1 MESVQ
6 YYSNTGFDRAPHMRE
21 GRNGATLYHAVCL
34 WQGKFF
40 FSTSGTPYITG
51 TIVQLTAFTEFF
63 FLGMEDDREIIC
75 LDLSRRKPEEIL
87 PWLGEGDFLDLRHVV
102 HDIDRKE
109 AAILAYAKAL
119 AEWNANHVFCGVCGS
134 RTESR
139 ERGHHRICTDK
150 TCAKIIYPR
159 IDPAVIVL
167 VEYRVGNDGPRC
179 LLNRVKTGDS
189 YRCSTFAGFV
199 EVGESLENAVIREMK
214 EEINVDVESMTYVS
228 SQPWPF
234 PSSVMIGF
242 RATVSSPEF
251 QVDNVEIKD
260 AAWYSA
266 KEIKELVASGKLEL
280 SRSDS
285 IARFLIESWV
295 ADNLSL

>member
-1 MESVQ
+1 MESIQ
-6 YYSNTGFDRAPHMRE
+6 YYSNTGFDRAPHMRG
-21 GRNGATLYHAVCL
+21 GRSGTVLYRAVCL

-40 FSTSGTPYITG
+40 FSTPGNPYITA
-51 TIVQLTAFTEFF
+51 TPAQLTAVSELF
-63 FLGMEDDREIIC
+63 FLGMEDTSEIVC
-75 LDLSRRKPEEIL
+75 LDLSRRKREEIL
-87 PWLGEGDFLDLRHVV
+87 TLLGEGDFLDLRRVV
-102 HDIDRKE
+102 HEVGRKE
-109 AAILAYAKAL
+109 AAMLAYAKAL
-119 AEWNANHVFCGVCGS
+119 AEWNANHIFCGVCGT

-150 TCAKIIYPR
+150 TCAKVIYPR

-167 VEYRVGNDGPRC
+167 VEHRSGSEQARC
-179 LLNRVKTGDS
+179 LLNRVKTENG

-214 EEINVDVESMTYVS
+214 EEINIDVESMTYVS

-266 KEIKELVASGKLEL
+266 KEIKELVASGNLEL
-280 SRSDS
+280 SGSDS

-295 ADNLSL
+295 ADNLPS

>member
-1 MESVQ
+1 MDSLQ
-6 YYSNTGFDRAPHMRE
+6 YYSDTGFNRAPHMRE
-21 GRNGATLYHAVCL
+21 GRNDTVLYRIICL

-40 FSTSGTPYITG
+40 FSTSGNPYITG
-51 TIVQLTAFTEFF
+51 ISVRLTAISEPF
-63 FLGMEDDREIIC
+63 FLGMEDAGEIVC
-75 LDLSRRKPEEIL
+75 LDLSRRKQEEIL
-87 PWLGEGDFLDLRHVV
+87 ALLGEGDFLDLRRVV
-102 HDIDRKE
+102 HEIDRKE

-119 AEWNANHVFCGVCGS
+119 AEWNTNHVFCGVCGS

-139 ERGHHRICTDK
+139 ERGHNRICTND

-167 VEYRVGNDGPRC
+167 IEHRPEQGDPRC
-179 LLNRVKTGDS
+179 LLNRVKNDNG

-214 EEINVDVESMTYVS
+214 EEIDVDVENISYVS

-242 RATVSSPEF
+242 KATVSSPEF
-251 QVDNVEIKD
+251 RVDNVEIKD

-295 ADNLSL
+295 ADNLV